1 MSIKISSWNINSI
14 RNKIE
19 SLNTFLENE
28 NPDILFISETKI
40 KPILENSLT
49 EKINEHYVSIW
60 NSNKTTHWHGTL
72 ILYKKESFKNVD
84 SMSFKLDSVSSLYK
98 YDKDTSRS
106 KRINTTS
113 EADIDEDTNKAHS
126 TEGRVILCNF
136 HLKNGDNFVLLG
148 TYSPNSGVNRTDPL
162 KRLAYRVL
170 RWDLDIYNMLEKL
183 KKEYKNVVWLGDLN
197 VARKPND
204 MSYKMIIAGTTEEE
218 RNNFETFL
226 TNGWID
232 TFDELNRELVKSKD
246 RRTYG
251 FDKKL
256 QLRLDYVLCSFEMKK
271 YLLSSKILEKY
282 NEVSDHLPIYTEFN
296 FNL

>member
-19 SLNTFLENE
+19 SLNIFLENE

-40 KPILENSLT
+40 KPNLESSLT
-49 EKINEHYVSIW
+49 EKIDNEYVCIW

-72 ILYKKESFKNVD
+72 ILYKKETFKKVD
-84 SMSFKLDSVSSLYK
+84 TMSFKLDSISDIYK

-106 KRINTTS
+106 KRINSIS
-113 EADIDEDTNKAHS
+113 EEDIDEDTNKAHL

-136 HLKNGDNFVLLG
+136 HLMNGNNFVLLG

-170 RWDLDIYNMLEKL
+170 RWDLDIYDMLEKL
-183 KKEYKNVVWLGDLN
+183 KKEYKNVIWLGDLN
-197 VARKPND
+197 VARKTND

-218 RNNFETFL
+218 RDNFETFL
-226 TNGWID
+226 TNYWVD
-232 TFDELNRELVKSKD
+232 TFDELNTELVKFKD
-246 RRTYG
+246 RATYG
-251 FDKKL
+251 FGKKL
-256 QLRLDYVLCSFEMKK
+256 QLRLDYVICSYDMKK
-271 YLLSSKILEKY
+271 YLVSSKILQDY
-282 NEVSDHLPIYTEFN
+282 NEVSDHLPIYTEFK
-296 FNL
+296 F